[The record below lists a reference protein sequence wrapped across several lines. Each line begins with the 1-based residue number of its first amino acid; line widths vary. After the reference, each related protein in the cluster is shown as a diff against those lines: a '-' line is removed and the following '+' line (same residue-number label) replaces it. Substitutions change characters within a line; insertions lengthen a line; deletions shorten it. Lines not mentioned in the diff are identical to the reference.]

1 MADVAGEGVG
11 SADVGVDTDRALI
24 LVRDLDDV
32 TQRQLLLISHR
43 RA

>member
-11 SADVGVDTDRALI
+11 SADVRVDANRALV
-24 LVRDLDDV
+24 LVGDLNDV
-32 TQRQLLLISHR
+32 RESLLLLFSHR